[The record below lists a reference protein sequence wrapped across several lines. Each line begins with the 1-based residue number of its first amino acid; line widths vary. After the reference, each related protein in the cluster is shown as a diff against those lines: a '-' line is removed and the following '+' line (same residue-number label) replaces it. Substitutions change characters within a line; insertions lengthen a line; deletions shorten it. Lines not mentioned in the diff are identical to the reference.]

1 MPTAYSYA
9 RFSSEKQRHGASLDR
24 QLEAA
29 TLYAQTHSLVLD
41 PSTYRDLGVSAFR
54 SKNVDGALG
63 AFIEA
68 VDAKKIPKGSYLLVE
83 SLDRLSRDSVDVA
96 LKLFLDITGKGIILV
111 TLMDGQVYSKATIN
125 ENWTR

>member
-9 RFSSEKQRHGASLDR
+9 RFSSEKQKHGASLDR

-29 TLYAQTHSLVLD
+29 TAYAHKHSLVLD
-41 PSTYRDLGVSAFR
+41 PSSYRDLGVSAFR

-68 VDAKKIPKGSYLLVE
+68 VDAKRIPKGSYLLIE
-83 SLDRLSRDSVDVA
+83 SFDRLTRDSVDVA
-96 LKLFLDITGKGIILV
+96 LELVLSILRKGIIIV
-111 TLMDGQVYSKATIN
+111 
-125 ENWTR
+125 